1 MIDLTVWHLAFFLW
15 TVSFVLEGY
24 GTTSWVRLGI
34 TDTGVIT
41 GVLCFFFS
49 LTSLGGSLPKLLLF

>member
-1 MIDLTVWHLAFFLW
+1 MIDLTVCHLAFSFGVFLLSW
-15 TVSFVLEGY
+15 GGVLEGY

-41 GVLCFFFS
+41 GVLCFFYF
-49 LTSLGGSLPKLLLF
+49 L